1 MFSDSFKNDVEKLK
15 EDNISGSE
23 EIVSKAIAIVKEEIN
38 HQPSHYQTFQQLLE
52 MLNEIRS
59 AKPEMAAV
67 KNIVI
72 YFLDFFQ
79 KGVPVLKL
87 ADRVYDKLEHQRI
100 KLQENLLVYLKR
112 AKTIATYSRSSSIA
126 SGLKVLSE
134 TKQPE
139 ELPTLIMF
147 ESRPMLEGKNF
158 AIEAASWGYNI
169 KFFSD
174 AGMAMA
180 IRKFEPDYVLVG
192 ADTIFPDGYVANK
205 LGSVALALIA
215 REYGIPFYVV
225 SSTLKLILQEKEF
238 SIQNYPSSE
247 LWEGEK
253 PENVQVFNP
262 YFEIVPAKYISGY
275 ITEYGFSKTINDLKI
290 NIEKAYIRE
299 MYD

>member
-23 EIVSKAIAIVKEEIN
+23 EIVSKAIAIVREELN
-38 HQPSHYQTFQQLLE
+38 RQPSSYQTFQQLLE
-52 MLNEIRS
+52 MLNEIRN

-79 KGVPVLKL
+79 KGVPILKL
-87 ADRVYDKLEHQRI
+87 AERVYDKLENQRI

-112 AKTIATYSRSSSIA
+112 AKVLATYSRSSSIA
-126 SGLKVLSE
+126 SGLKALSE
-134 TKQPE
+134 KEPE
-139 ELPTLIMF
+139 KLPTLVMF

-158 AIEAASWGYNI
+158 AIETASWGYSV

-174 AGMAMA
+174 AGMAIA
-180 IRKFEPDYVLVG
+180 LRKFEPDYVLVG

-215 REYGIPFYVV
+215 REYRMPFYVV
-225 SSTLKLILQEKEF
+225 SSTLKLLLQEKEF
-238 SIQNYPSSE
+238 SIQNYPSNE

-253 PENVQVFNP
+253 PENIQKFNP
-262 YFEIVPAKYISGY
+262 YFEIVPAKYICGY
-275 ITEYGFSKTINDLKI
+275 ITEYGFSKSINDLKL
-290 NIEKAYIRE
+290 NIEKAYIRK